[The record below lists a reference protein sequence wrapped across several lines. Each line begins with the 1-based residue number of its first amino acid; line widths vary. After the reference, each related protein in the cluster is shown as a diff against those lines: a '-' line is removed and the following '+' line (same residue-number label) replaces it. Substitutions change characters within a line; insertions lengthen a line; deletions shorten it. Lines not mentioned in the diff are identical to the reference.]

1 MIILVKTLTIL
12 VAATS
17 MMLVGLRHREWRDGL
32 LLLSC
37 VFFATG
43 MSEFEWLFQPLFSI
57 DEPELPAII
66 FFLFLG
72 VILAWLNRGT
82 TGAAFRTI
90 RKNRRL
96 PLLVWGLCL
105 VSFLPPVCERVF
117 HPEYGWG
124 VLETYYTNPDGGIET
139 KIIDFEPESKMAIP
153 LEAIWPWFRR
163 MKLRRKAKRYLKHI
177 RETYGITT
185 A

>member
-17 MMLVGLRHREWRDGL
+17 MMLVGLRHREWRGGL

-43 MSEFEWLFQPLFSI
+43 MNEFEWLFQPLFSI

-96 PLLVWGLCL
+96 PLLV
-105 VSFLPPVCERVF
+105 
-117 HPEYGWG
+117 
-124 VLETYYTNPDGGIET
+124 
-139 KIIDFEPESKMAIP
+139 
-153 LEAIWPWFRR
+153 
-163 MKLRRKAKRYLKHI
+163 
-177 RETYGITT
+177 
-185 A
+185 